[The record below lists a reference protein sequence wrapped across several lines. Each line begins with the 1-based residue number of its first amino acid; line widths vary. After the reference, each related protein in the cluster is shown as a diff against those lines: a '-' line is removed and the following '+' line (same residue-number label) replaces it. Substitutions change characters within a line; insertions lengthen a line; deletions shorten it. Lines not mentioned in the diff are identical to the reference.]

1 MKSKFRLSRRAN
13 NSDYSL
19 EDILA
24 MDDDML
30 NLYITIN
37 NLDAESGA
45 KVLEAVQYR
54 PKYPRRV
61 SVSVRA
67 SYPRRIV
74 RGELCSERL
83 WCPILHRPSSPA
95 VFRLQSQRSSDGDF
109 FQLCF
114 VWGASAQHNTDQSTH
129 RESQCQ
135 SAYHTDYESEF

>member
-13 NSDYSL
+13 ISDYSL

-67 SYPRRIV
+67 SYRPGRALFRAIV
-74 RGELCSERL
+74 V
-83 WCPILHRPSSPA
+83 P
-95 VFRLQSQRSSDGDF
+95 
-109 FQLCF
+109 
-114 VWGASAQHNTDQSTH
+114 
-129 RESQCQ
+129 
-135 SAYHTDYESEF
+135 HTAPTE

>member
-1 MKSKFRLSRRAN
+1 MSNSTKLAMSTQEEREITVQIVSNFCRRAN

-30 NLYITIN
+30 NLYITINN

-83 WCPILHRPSSPA
+83 
-95 VFRLQSQRSSDGDF
+95 
-109 FQLCF
+109 
-114 VWGASAQHNTDQSTH
+114 
-129 RESQCQ
+129 
-135 SAYHTDYESEF
+135 